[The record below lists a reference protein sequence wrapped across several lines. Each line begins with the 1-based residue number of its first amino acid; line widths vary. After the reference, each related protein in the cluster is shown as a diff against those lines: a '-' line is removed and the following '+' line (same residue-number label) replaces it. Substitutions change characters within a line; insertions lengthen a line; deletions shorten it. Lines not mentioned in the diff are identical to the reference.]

1 MKEIKNETWVRT
13 LVDMPDD
20 QGTGKIFPAG
30 TMGFVPVAVN
40 GSPLVI
46 EVYENDDRDFGMC
59 LGTIALGADQVEVID
74 AP

>member
-1 MKEIKNETWVRT
+1 MIRGQERFSRPGQW
-13 LVDMPDD
+13 
-20 QGTGKIFPAG
+20 
-30 TMGFVPVAVN
+30 GFVPVAVN

-46 EVYENDDRDFGMC
+46 EVYENGDRDFGMC